1 MPEGDKEN
9 DSDRVKP
16 LEVKLG
22 GKEKETKMLVVSEE
36 VRKDETLELIYNEV
50 KDRLNTQFQS
60 LDGLNTKASVI
71 IGFVGVIIGI
81 SLQLYSQSN
90 SYLFGSCMTLFMIS
104 IFFSFS
110 AYKIKSYRRDP
121 EPRALTVEYLMEDDK
136 TVKKQLI
143 DNFIA
148 SFEENKNKI
157 EEKGKYINYSLILLF
172 VGLIFLISSII
183 VG

>member
-1 MPEGDKEN
+1 MSE
-9 DSDRVKP
+9 DSYP
-16 LEVKLG
+16 
-22 GKEKETKMLVVSEE
+22 S
-36 VRKDETLELIYNEV
+36 ETLDLVYNEV
-50 KDRLNTQFQS
+50 KDALNMQFQS
-60 LDGLNTKASVI
+60 MDGLNTKASVI

-90 SYLFGSCMTLFMIS
+90 SYLFGLCMTLFMIS

-121 EPRALTVEYLMEDDK
+121 EPRALTVDYLMEDDK

-143 DNFIA
+143 DNFIE
-148 SFEENKNKI
+148 SFEENKTNI
-157 EEKGKYINYSLILLF
+157 EEKVKYINYSLILLF
-172 VGLIFLISSII
+172 VGLIVLTLSVI

>member
-1 MPEGDKEN
+1 MN
-9 DSDRVKP
+9 DDTYP
-16 LEVKLG
+16 L
-22 GKEKETKMLVVSEE
+22 
-36 VRKDETLELIYNEV
+36 ETLELIYNEV

-90 SYLFGSCMTLFMIS
+90 SYLFGSCMTLFLIS

-121 EPRALTVEYLMEDDK
+121 EPRDLTEKYLREDDK
-136 TVKKQLI
+136 EVKKQLI
-143 DNFIA
+143 DNFIE

-172 VGLIFLISSII
+172 VGLIVLILSVI

>member
-1 MPEGDKEN
+1 MNEDTYPPGTLD
-9 DSDRVKP
+9 
-16 LEVKLG
+16 
-22 GKEKETKMLVVSEE
+22 LV
-36 VRKDETLELIYNEV
+36 YNEV
-50 KDRLNTQFQS
+50 KDALNMQFQS
-60 LDGLNTKASVI
+60 MDGLNTKASVI

-90 SYLFGSCMTLFMIS
+90 SYLFGSCMTLFLIS
-104 IFFSFS
+104 IVFSFS

-121 EPRALTVEYLMEDDK
+121 EPRDLTEKYLRADDK

-148 SFEENKNKI
+148 SFEENKTNI

-172 VGLIFLISSII
+172 VGLIVLILSVI

>member
-1 MPEGDKEN
+1 MSE
-9 DSDRVKP
+9 DSYP
-16 LEVKLG
+16 
-22 GKEKETKMLVVSEE
+22 S
-36 VRKDETLELIYNEV
+36 ETLELIYNEV

-121 EPRALTVEYLMEDDK
+121 EPRALTGKYLSDDSK
-136 TVKKQLI
+136 KVKRQLI
-143 DNFIA
+143 DNFIK
-148 SFEENKNKI
+148 SFEDNKTHI
-157 EEKGKYINYSLILLF
+157 EEKGKSINYSIILLF
-172 VGLIFLISSII
+172 VGLIVLILSVI